1 MLTPDKLTNVFIIV
15 KESVICFLIIYHY
28 LYVNLRMIQ
37 ILLIVCSGAQESLE
51 YQITLVKRGISD
63 IFILPPNLC
72 SPKHLELFFRD
83 IKLLTFFINFM
94 PSFLHPIWD
103 ITFLIDIIDIH
114 YTFMPLC
121 IAACLPC

>member
-15 KESVICFLIIYHY
+15 RECNMFSDYLSSSLYKCKNDSDIINS
-28 LYVNLRMIQ
+28 LQWCKRV
-37 ILLIVCSGAQESLE
+37 SGK
-51 YQITLVKRGISD
+51 YQIMLVKKGIND

-83 IKLLTFFINFM
+83 IKFLTFLINFM

-103 ITFLIDIIDIH
+103 ITFLIDITDIH

-121 IAACLPC
+121 IAACSPR

>member
-1 MLTPDKLTNVFIIV
+1 MFSDYLSLSLCKFKNDSDIIN
-15 KESVICFLIIYHY
+15 S
-28 LYVNLRMIQ
+28 LRWCTR
-37 ILLIVCSGAQESLE
+37 VSRK

-72 SPKHLELFFRD
+72 SSKHLELFFRD